1 MKNLRCFQHVHW
13 YPDRGELRRFAIAM
27 LVGFGALGALTAFR
41 HGGVGRSSVLLWII
55 GGVLAASAMIRPLA
69 RPAYLAVYLPTSVIG
84 WVVSHIL
91 LTIVFYGPFTVIGAV
106 MKLTGTDSLMLRRPA
121 PGAVW
126 RPIEQPDTTEG
137 YYRQY

>member
-1 MKNLRCFQHVHW
+1 
-13 YPDRGELRRFAIAM
+13 
-27 LVGFGALGALTAFR
+27 
-41 HGGVGRSSVLLWII
+41 VGRASVLPWIV
-55 GGVLAASAMIRPLA
+55 GGVLAASALVRPLA

-106 MKLTGTDSLMLRRPA
+106 MKLTGTDSLMLKRPA

-126 RPIEQPDTTEG
+126 RPIEPPESTDG